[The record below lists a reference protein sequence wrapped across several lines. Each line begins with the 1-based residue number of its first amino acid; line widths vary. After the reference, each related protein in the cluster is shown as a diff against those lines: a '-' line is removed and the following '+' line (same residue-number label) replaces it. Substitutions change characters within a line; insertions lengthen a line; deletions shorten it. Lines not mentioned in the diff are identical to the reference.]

1 MMEIKKN
8 KCPNCGA
15 TLHYNKRM
23 NRYECHYCS
32 AVYDDTN
39 KNDVDNRV
47 ELSPDEL
54 EKMKPINNPNR
65 SQQNKSNASV
75 TAIILILV
83 VFFGIP
89 LFIEV
94 ISIIFSIIFTFAMM

>member
-54 EKMKPINNPNR
+54 ADRGIV
-65 SQQNKSNASV
+65 V
-75 TAIILILV
+75 TPY
-83 VFFGIP
+83 FGVEEP
-89 LFIEV
+89 TT
-94 ISIIFSIIFTFAMM
+94 SRRRK